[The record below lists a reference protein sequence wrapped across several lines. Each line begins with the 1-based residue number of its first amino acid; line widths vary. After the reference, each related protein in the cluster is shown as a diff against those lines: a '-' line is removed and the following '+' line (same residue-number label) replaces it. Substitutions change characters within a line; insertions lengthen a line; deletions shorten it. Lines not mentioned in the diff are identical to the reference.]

1 MTPRRSASIRDVA
14 KAARVSTATVSR
26 VLNKPGLV
34 AASTAERVQ
43 RAIDD
48 LSYQPNIFA
57 QGLMTRK
64 SRLIGVA
71 LPDLH
76 GEFYSEILRGAD
88 AEARR
93 MGYHLLVSSEVNDG
107 EGGLL
112 SSPAAGLLGGL
123 VVMVTEPN
131 QRLWQEAS
139 GSTVPIVVVDQD
151 VHESGVD
158 SVLIDNE
165 RGTREAVEHLLERLP
180 AERCFFIGGPAT
192 NFDTQQRS
200 KVFTQTIQ
208 ARGGKVSAR
217 STLYRAY
224 TVEWGEQAAAQLLER
239 EGRNPIGVLAAND
252 EIAYG
257 VLRAAAR
264 AGAKVPQDVRV
275 VGFDDSRLASLMQP
289 RLSSVRVPR
298 QEVGAA
304 AIATI
309 VRRMESPDA
318 DVQSTVLPTSLVVRE
333 SSL

>member
-48 LSYQPNIFA
+48 LSYQPNVFA

-139 GSTVPIVVVDQD
+139 GSTVPVVVVDQD

-165 RGTREAVEHLLERLP
+165 RGTREAVEHLLESLP
-180 AERCFFIGGPAT
+180 PERCFFIGGPAT

-200 KVFTQTIQ
+200 KVFTQTLQ
-208 ARGGKVSAR
+208 TRGGKVSSR

-257 VLRAAAR
+257 VLRAAVR
-264 AGAKVPQDVRV
+264 AGVKVPQDVRV
-275 VGFDDSRLASLMQP
+275 VGFDDSRLANLVQP

-318 DVQSTVLPTSLVVRE
+318 DVQSTVLPTSLMVRE